1 MAAPEGFTP
10 VEVDLGSLTITARV
24 TTFHDEAA
32 ARVKISGAVLPNGI
46 ATFSQ
51 EPEPLYVDQR
61 FPAVKAYSDKMIESF
76 GWRLREFLRP

>member
-10 VEVDLGSLTITARV
+10 VEMDLGSLAFTARV

-32 ARVKISGAVLPNGI
+32 ARVKISGAVLLNGI
-46 ATFSQ
+46 AIFSQ

-61 FPAVKAYSDKMIESF
+61 FPAVKAYADKMIESF
-76 GWRLREFLRP
+76 ARRLRETLRP